1 MLKAKDIAVTCIF
14 TALVCIATI
23 SFTIYVPSTR
33 GYFNIGET
41 MIYVAA
47 LLFGPLIGGVSGG
60 LGSMF
65 ADLLLGYYHYAPA
78 TLVIKAIEGF
88 VVGFISRK
96 GITLASKGNKRSWQA
111 FSIAS
116 GILTGSLIVIV
127 GSVYYSGYT
136 ELYSSIISAETP
148 TMVINIPIE
157 FWLGLGITT
166 ALLISI
172 FALTFEPKFGL
183 TIISCISG
191 GLLMVLG
198 YFLYEQFFL
207 GVFALAEV
215 PINMGQMIIGLI
227 VATPIVKIV
236 GKAIPQV
243 GSCDRIKKEV
253 QL

>member
-1 MLKAKDIAVTCIF
+1 MFTPKHIAVTCIF

-23 SFTIYVPSTR
+23 SFTVYVPSTR

-88 VVGFISRK
+88 VVGLISRK
-96 GITLASKGNKRSWQA
+96 GRTLASKGSRGSWQA

-116 GILTGSLIVIV
+116 GILTGSLIVMV
-127 GSVYYSGYT
+127 GSAYYSGYT
-136 ELYSSIISAETP
+136 ELYSGIISAETP
-148 TMVINIPIE
+148 AIVINIPIE
-157 FWLGLGITT
+157 FWLVLGIAT
-166 ALLISI
+166 AFLISI
-172 FALTFEPKFGL
+172 FALTFEPEFGL

-207 GVFALAEV
+207 GVFALAEI

-227 VATPIVKIV
+227 VATPIVKIIR
-236 GKAIPQV
+236 KAIPQI
-243 GSCDRIKKEV
+243 RI
-253 QL
+253 